1 MKNLIIIVEE
11 ISVRTVGVE
20 PTWSFLRRLLKPV
33 RLPIP
38 PRPQISLFLKNLSL
52 LENLLLVLQ
61 IATWE
66 LIYNFYF

>member
-1 MKNLIIIVEE
+1 
-11 ISVRTVGVE
+11 
-20 PTWSFLRRLLKPV
+20 
-33 RLPIP
+33 
-38 PRPQISLFLKNLSL
+38 LFLKNLSL